1 MTCHTRVHPC
11 DISKPLPRKSKGEIR
26 KDLLNEYDA
35 LGKPGSGKTLRA
47 VVQDVEDEMSKNLEF
62 SINKDGKTLYLLCG
76 GKKRVKLEDPK
87 LKPQIFRETNTGIPY
102 MTNGKTQTRCVRFFQ
117 MADDV
122 ESTENKNEMG
132 DNKVHPA
139 PAGLPGAG
147 LVFNKCRLR

>member
-62 SINKDGKTLYLLCG
+62 SINKDGKTLVSPVRW
-76 GKKRVKLEDPK
+76 K
-87 LKPQIFRETNTGIPY
+87 ETS
-102 MTNGKTQTRCVRFFQ
+102 Q
-117 MADDV
+117 A
-122 ESTENKNEMG
+122 
-132 DNKVHPA
+132 
-139 PAGLPGAG
+139 
-147 LVFNKCRLR
+147 

>member
-62 SINKDGKTLYLLCG
+62 QSTKTGKPCISCAVE
-76 GKKRVKLEDPK
+76 RNESS
-87 LKPQIFRETNTGIPY
+87 LKIP
-102 MTNGKTQTRCVRFFQ
+102 
-117 MADDV
+117 
-122 ESTENKNEMG
+122 S
-132 DNKVHPA
+132 
-139 PAGLPGAG
+139 
-147 LVFNKCRLR
+147 